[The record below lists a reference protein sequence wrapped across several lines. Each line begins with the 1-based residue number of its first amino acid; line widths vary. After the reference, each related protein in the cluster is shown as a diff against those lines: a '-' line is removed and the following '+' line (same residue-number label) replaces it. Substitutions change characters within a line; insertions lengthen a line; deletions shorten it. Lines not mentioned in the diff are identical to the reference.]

1 MKFQCGECDKFYKID
16 NNNVSKKDLRF
27 KCEDCGNYFSIKRD
41 LSFSSS
47 SNNSKILCENCGKAI
62 EEGNKS
68 CSSCNFIF
76 SKLHEELRVD
86 NKYYELL
93 EANEKGKV
101 FNKNTGKNIGRR
113 RTLLSSALVIILLLS
128 AATVYL
134 LSNNPTTL
142 NATSVSS
149 IRNFL
154 PEKRKITETQVVIMK
169 SGATYYAETISKDG
183 HQIKITN
190 KNGITHNVLKSD
202 VLQIATATIED

>member
-27 KCEDCGNYFSIKRD
+27 KCENCGNYFSIKRD

-47 SNNSKILCENCGKAI
+47 SKNSLILCGNCGKTI

-68 CSSCNFIF
+68 CPSCNFIF
-76 SKLHEELRVD
+76 SKIHEELRVD

-113 RTLLSSALVIILLLS
+113 RTLISSALVIILIFS
-128 AATVYL
+128 AATVYFL
-134 LSNNPTTL
+134 NNNPAAL
-142 NATSVSS
+142 NTTSVSS
-149 IRNFL
+149 IRDFL
-154 PEKRKITETQVVIMK
+154 PERLKTTETQVVIMN
-169 SGATYYAETISKDG
+169 SGTTYYAEKTAANG
-183 HQIKITN
+183 NYMEITS
-190 KNGITHNVLKSD
+190 KNGIVHNVLKSD
-202 VLQIATATIED
+202 ILQIAKATIED